1 MNESPKMCIEPG
13 CDRPAQARGL
23 CNAHYHR
30 TRRAY
35 HIDANHLRRAR
46 KAGNGGVVAAA
57 EMKTLPD
64 FCVYCFA
71 EEDLSVEHLVPIAKG
86 GRHVIENLTRACL
99 SCNTSKGAKALE
111 EWFAVRE
118 EAARWN
124 E

>member
-1 MNESPKMCIEPG
+1 LKTCSEPG

-30 TRRAY
+30 TRRPY
-35 HIDANHLRRAR
+35 HINANHLRRAQT
-46 KAGNGGVVAAA
+46 AGNGGSVTAA
-57 EMKTLPD
+57 ELATLPD

-71 EEDLSVEHLVPIAKG
+71 EDDLSVDHITPITKG